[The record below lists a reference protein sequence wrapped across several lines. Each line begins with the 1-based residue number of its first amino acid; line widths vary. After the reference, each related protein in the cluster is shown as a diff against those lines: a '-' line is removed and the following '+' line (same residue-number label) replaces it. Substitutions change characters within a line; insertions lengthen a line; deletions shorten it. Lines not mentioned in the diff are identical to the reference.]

1 MRPTKDHLFYMVTFN
16 VNRRPII
23 FRSFTNAINYAE
35 KNKQYVSGFYES
47 QWFLM
52 HDRLQRKYM
61 KGKYNFL
68 RDLKTNCCIGD
79 GFNDY
84 EYGDYCLSLCTE
96 TSKNM
101 LKTHKKRLKMCL

>member
-1 MRPTKDHLFYMVTFN
+1 MRPSKDHLFYMVTFN

-23 FRSFTNAINYAE
+23 FHSFNNAINYAE

-68 RDLKTNCCIGD
+68 KDLKTN
-79 GFNDY
+79 
-84 EYGDYCLSLCTE
+84 TWV
-96 TSKNM
+96 
-101 LKTHKKRLKMCL
+101 LKSPSQQINCQRLPNYIITRLAGRPGRVLPPL